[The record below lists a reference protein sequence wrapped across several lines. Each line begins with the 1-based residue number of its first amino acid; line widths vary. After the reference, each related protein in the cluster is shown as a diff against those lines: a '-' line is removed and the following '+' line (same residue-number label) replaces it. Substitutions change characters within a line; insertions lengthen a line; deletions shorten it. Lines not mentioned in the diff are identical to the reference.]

1 MPALTVL
8 TSRYTSLCSPDP
20 GPLPPPPPSQMLR
33 TAVGAVCT
41 LRFGDMHAAV
51 GAAMA
56 AADFYTHPSL
66 VSMLACLGSDLGL
79 TEERDLSLVSAM
91 AQLNLAADRDCLAL
105 LPAAGATL
113 FASAVYDHSTYL
125 PRIGAFE
132 GNEHLVQVAL
142 AKLFSV
148 FFKLGGL
155 GGLNTGVGGDDEGGK
170 GAVGVGVGVV
180 ANRQQERERYQTYVE
195 QYVRFSSQI
204 LLKQREEVQGAK
216 GGLRPTRTMGAMLE
230 YFTTLCPVTTRGCL
244 DRSLP
249 NSLLNKTKNSS
260 LLVQLIKILL
270 INVQVL
276 YQSSKIIFL
285 WRESIGDI

>member
-1 MPALTVL
+1 
-8 TSRYTSLCSPDP
+8 
-20 GPLPPPPPSQMLR
+20 
-33 TAVGAVCT
+33 
-41 LRFGDMHAAV
+41 
-51 GAAMA
+51 
-56 AADFYTHPSL
+56 
-66 VSMLACLGSDLGL
+66 
-79 TEERDLSLVSAM
+79 
-91 AQLNLAADRDCLAL
+91 
-105 LPAAGATL
+105 GATL

-249 NSLLNKTKNSS
+249 NSLLHADLVDVTLGRQRHADKLGTFQHPSS
-260 LLVQLIKILL
+260 ASAPDEPAAQE
-270 INVQVL
+270 Q
-276 YQSSKIIFL
+276 F
-285 WRESIGDI
+285 